1 MPLTYA
7 PTARVL
13 DADPPLPDGTP
24 SGYAAWTSMLDAKQY
39 IRAGLAGLL
48 VWEGTMLVSGTALLP
63 FIQIGPITAV
73 SLYSSTTTGW
83 HTFSSGV
90 VNLGVGN
97 IEGAPGT
104 LALNTWYYVYVYATP
119 GGSPTLGYEISTF
132 PPHAAGVIGYKERYK
147 QGQTNNYLL
156 LGSFRTNG
164 AGNPYPLVKRAG
176 VCTYAI
182 GHGAAGATGLPLIT
196 SAVYAATTTLPNFIP
211 PHANAVDVMVYG
223 IANGAAIG
231 SVQVQPA
238 YGFGAGTY
246 YLGVGVAGTPD
257 TLATWRIPLLLQGDV
272 VAARQNLQAVCL
284 SGGVIP
290 TCSITVAGWPE

>member
-1 MPLTYA
+1 
-7 PTARVL
+7 
-13 DADPPLPDGTP
+13 
-24 SGYAAWTSMLDAKQY
+24 MLDAKQY

-48 VWEGTMLVSGTALLP
+48 VWEGTMLVSGTILLP

-104 LALNTWYYVYVYATP
+104 LALDTWYYVYVYATP

-147 QGQTNNYLL
+147 QGQTNNYLF

-164 AGNPYPLVKRAG
+164 VGDPLPMAKRAG
-176 VCTYAI
+176 VCTYAL
-182 GHGAAGATGLPLIT
+182 GHGATGATNLPPIT

-211 PHANAVDVMVYG
+211 PHANQVNVRVTG
-223 IANGAAIG
+223 VANGAALG
-231 SVQVQPA
+231 AVEVQPA
-238 YGFGAGTY
+238 FNFGTGFY
-246 YLGVGVAGTPD
+246 SLDVGIAGTPN
-257 TLATWRIPLLLQGDV
+257 TNASWQIPLLLQGDTI
-272 VAARQNLQAVCL
+272 AARQNLQAVCL
-284 SGGVIP
+284 SGGAIP